1 MMIDD
6 LIEKL
11 CELKREFG
19 EQEVKLFTQKD
30 AWFWDDHD
38 IGEVYLSED
47 GKIVIQGKEKNRGV
61 KNDHKKLLSYA
72 RGLDSS
78 VSQNH

>member
-11 CELKREFG
+11 YELKREYG
-19 EQEVKLFTQKD
+19 DREVELFTQKD

-38 IGEVYLSED
+38 ISEVYFSED
-47 GKIVIQGKEKNRGV
+47 GKIVIQGKEKTG
-61 KNDHKKLLSYA
+61 
-72 RGLDSS
+72 GEE
-78 VSQNH
+78 